1 MIYLSKIKKDF
12 LAVRSYGNCLLD
24 VSASE
29 VIVVH
34 SVIFDARE
42 DDDGNEL
49 VPIISTY
56 LDPLGIKDVISLNS
70 ASVSLP
76 SE

>member
-12 LAVRSYGNCLLD
+12 LAVRSYGNGLLD

-34 SVIFDARE
+34 SVIFDA
-42 DDDGNEL
+42 
-49 VPIISTY
+49 
-56 LDPLGIKDVISLNS
+56 
-70 ASVSLP
+70 
-76 SE
+76 

>member
-1 MIYLSKIKKDF
+1 MIYLSKIKKEF
-12 LAVRSYGNCLLD
+12 LAVRSYGNGLLD

-42 DDDGNEL
+42 DDDDNEL

>member
-1 MIYLSKIKKDF
+1 MIYLSKIKQEF
-12 LAVRSYGNCLLD
+12 LAIRNYGNDLLD

-42 DDDGNEL
+42 DDGGNEL

-56 LDPLGIKDVISLNS
+56 LDPLGIKNVISLNS
-70 ASVSLP
+70 ASVSSP